1 MIKKSAILLAF
12 LLLLA
17 SPAPSFWSAFFAGIG
32 KAFGKV
38 IGLATG
44 GFDAAG
50 LMPVTIKSAQPV
62 VDAANRRLAELQR
75 INTFAKDTFDHYA
88 GIAGTLRDL
97 GSLQRFRAEATQW
110 LRSTSADRYGTS
122 GLWTRA
128 LNGDSTPGAAVTAY
142 GQASAPVPDWSAA
155 LATLPGHLQA
165 SIRREHATL
174 ELADAASVRSMT
186 ILGEIRRLAPERR
199 RAHAELERAALDP
212 SNDSQALPALL
223 GKVSVGQVR
232 QIRGAEQT
240 NQLLD
245 ALLEAEL
252 AGLKRDRDRL
262 ARSMEAAAE
271 YRALAAAQPAPS
283 WRMP

>member
-1 MIKKSAILLAF
+1 MIKRPAILLAF

-17 SPAPSFWSAFFAGIG
+17 SPAPSFWGAFFAGIG
-32 KAFGKV
+32 KAFGKA

-44 GFDAAG
+44 GFDPAG
-50 LMPVTIKSAQPV
+50 LMPVTIKSAKPV
-62 VDAANRRLAELQR
+62 VDAANQRLAELQS
-75 INTFAKDTFDHYA
+75 INTFAKNTLDHYA
-88 GIAGTLRDL
+88 GIVGTLRDL

-110 LRSTSADRYGTS
+110 LRSASADHYGTS
-122 GLWTRA
+122 GPWTRA
-128 LNGDSTPGAAVTAY
+128 LNGDSLPGAAVTAY
-142 GQASAPVPDWSAA
+142 GQAAAPVPDWSAA
-155 LATLPGHLQA
+155 LPTLSGPLQA
-165 SIRREHATL
+165 SVRREHATL
-174 ELADAASVRSMT
+174 ELTDAASVRSMA
-186 ILGEIRRLAPERR
+186 ILGEIRRLAPERS

-232 QIRGAEQT
+232 QIRGTEQT

-252 AGLKRDRDRL
+252 ASLKRERDRL

-271 YRALAAAQPAPS
+271 YRALAAAQPTPS